1 VQAAISGISAL
12 IDASGREHAHTE
24 LFERTVLQG
33 SVEATRGTTLYVR
46 FGDWVVWGSLL
57 AVAGCVIA
65 HLVSR
70 RRSSVESSGRP
81 EDAPPVSVPAGD
93 PA

>member
-24 LFERTVLQG
+24 LFERTVLQS

-57 AVAGCVIA
+57 ALAGCVIA

-70 RRSSVESSGRP
+70 RRSSVDSSGRP

-93 PA
+93 LA